1 MGDQR
6 SLSSFHSDI
15 GISINFHEDSS
26 LFSFGS
32 LEVHEPLEVSRDVR
46 PHVQMRRGTRV
57 SSRISTQ
64 DSDIPSSCH
73 MKDEPAFKP
82 LLGNPTFF

>member
-32 LEVHEPLEVSRDVR
+32 LYLHMPLEVSWDVR
-46 PHVQMRRGTRV
+46 PPIQMRRGTTAFSTV
-57 SSRISTQ
+57 STGN
-64 DSDIPSSCH
+64 SDIPSSCEMQH
-73 MKDEPAFKP
+73 EPKFKP
-82 LLGNPTFF
+82 LQGNPVFF